1 MPKVVRIYAGQDG
14 ESHFENTEIPLPI
27 VNGDTSCSQT
37 FKAAEFSFRGSHG
50 KKTSGF
56 HTVPCRQ
63 LIVMI
68 EGEMEI
74 EVSGGSK
81 RIFRPGQIILADDTT
96 GHGHKSK
103 IKDRVS
109 LIIPLAE
116 DQKIA

>member
-1 MPKVVRIYAGQDG
+1 
-14 ESHFENTEIPLPI
+14 
-27 VNGDTSCSQT
+27 
-37 FKAAEFSFRGSHG
+37 
-50 KKTSGF
+50 
-56 HTVPCRQ
+56 
-63 LIVMI
+63 MI

-74 EVSGGSK
+74 EVSGGQK
-81 RIFRPGQIILADDTT
+81 RMFRPGQIILADDTN